1 MILKEAYRYQNYLNT
16 LIRDAESYLMK
27 KDFITETKQTH
38 NRNKVNPDATD
49 ETIEVQKPYQV

>member
-27 KDFITETKQTH
+27 KDFIT
-38 NRNKVNPDATD
+38 D
-49 ETIEVQKPYQV
+49 YQVSALYVS